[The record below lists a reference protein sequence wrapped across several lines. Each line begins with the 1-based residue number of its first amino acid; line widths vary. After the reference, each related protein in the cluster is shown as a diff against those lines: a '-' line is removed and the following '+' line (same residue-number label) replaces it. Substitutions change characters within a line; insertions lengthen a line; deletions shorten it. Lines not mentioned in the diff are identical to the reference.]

1 MADDNCTSGLTVLK
15 WIMFVLISAFGMGGC
30 GGGGGMAP
38 LVLGVTPS
46 SANTFVDFEA
56 GTFSSATLT
65 ATLSDGTIPTDVQW
79 TTSQGC
85 VAISSNTN
93 TNSVSVVGNRTCGG
107 VVTSTITAAAQG
119 LTGKASVTCTFR

>member
-15 WIMFVLISAFGMGGC
+15 WIMFILISAFAMGGC
-30 GGGGGMAP
+30 GGGGKAP

-46 SANTFVDFEA
+46 SANIFVDFEA

-85 VAISSNTN
+85 VAISPNTN
-93 TNSVSVVGNRTCGG
+93 TNTVSVVGNRTCGG
-107 VVTSTITAAAQG
+107 VVTSTITATAQG
-119 LTGKASVTCTFR
+119 LTGNSSVTCTFR